1 MRILIGLVV
10 GISLL
15 GTVSVYAQQPSWN
28 EAQSEVWALVEQS
41 WADDVAENGKWPIDY
56 IHDKYA
62 GWGDGEA
69 APRYKDSVIAWTRF
83 GDESNTVL
91 MYEVSPEAIV
101 VEGDT
106 AVIHYN
112 LTTVS
117 EDTKGKRN
125 QRVGRATEVLVRNGQ
140 TWKWLAIAGYDPK
153 LND

>member
-1 MRILIGLVV
+1 MKLLTGLITIV
-10 GISLL
+10 SLFCAL
-15 GTVSVYAQQPSWN
+15 STSAQQPSWN
-28 EAQSEVWALVEQS
+28 EAQSEVWALMKQS
-41 WADDVAENGKWPIDY
+41 WADDVAENGKWPADY
-56 IHDKYA
+56 IHDNYV

-83 GDESNTVL
+83 GDESNTIL

-117 EDTKGKRN
+117 EDIKGKRTS
-125 QRVGRATEVLVRNGQ
+125 RVGRATEVLVRDGQ